1 MRLKFRNLVKAFI
14 LSGVCL
20 LSFNLLGCANGA
32 AHEKVSVS
40 MVLGVHS
47 NTNILP
53 LESEGITSALFDSCY
68 YHGNVNFVTCE
79 GIPRVFYSTEIPES
93 KVNGL
98 SKNKKKMIAENYV
111 NQLKMILKDA
121 LPMTEEVDTLKS
133 INQAVKCLKDSEG
146 RKFLYIFD
154 SGIQTTGYLD
164 LRKGYLNVE
173 TESIIEAL
181 KSENALPDLEGIDVV
196 WYFLGET
203 ALPQKSLSE
212 NQKTL
217 LREMWKAVLEAGNAH
232 SVEFKEIPSTN
243 IAYQELPKV
252 SVIQAEEE
260 NLEVVEEK
268 KLIKKI
274 VLDSR
279 QLEFVG
285 DKAEF
290 VSKER
295 AKEVLSDLADT
306 MNRYEDKKILV
317 IGTTASGKNQEFLQK
332 LSDDRANAVK
342 NLLISMEVSEKRILT
357 LGLATHDPWHLNDL
371 DENGHQIEH
380 ISAQNRKVVIL
391 DLKDSEAAQFFE

>member
-1 MRLKFRNLVKAFI
+1 MKQKIRNLVKAVV

-20 LSFNLLGCANGA
+20 LSFNLLGCVNEA

-40 MVLGVHS
+40 MVLGVRS
-47 NTNILP
+47 NMNILP
-53 LESEGITSALFDSCY
+53 LESEDITSALFDSCY
-68 YHGNVNFVTCE
+68 YHGDVNFVTCE

-121 LPMTEEVDTLKS
+121 LPMTEEADTLKS
-133 INQAVKCLKDSEG
+133 IHQAVQCLHDKEG

-154 SGIQTTGYLD
+154 SGVQTTGYLD
-164 LRKGYLNVE
+164 LRKGYMNADPERIV
-173 TESIIEAL
+173 EAL
-181 KSENALPDLEGIDVV
+181 KNENALPNLEGIDVI
-196 WYFLGET
+196 WYCLGQT
-203 ALPQKSLSE
+203 ALPQEGLSE
-212 NQKTL
+212 NQKVL
-217 LREMWKAVLEAGNAH
+217 LREMWKAVLEAGGAQ
-232 SVEFKEIPSTN
+232 SLEFKEIPSTN

-252 SVIQAEEE
+252 TVIQAEKE
-260 NLEVVEEK
+260 NLDVVEEK
-268 KLIKKI
+268 KLIKKM

-290 VSKER
+290 ISREKAEN
-295 AKEVLSDLADT
+295 VLSDLADT
-306 MNRYEDKKILV
+306 MRKYKDKRIIV
-317 IGTTASGKNQEFLQK
+317 IGTTASGKNEEFLQK

-342 NLLISMEVSEKRILT
+342 DLLISMDVSEKRILT

-371 DENGHQIEH
+371 DKTGHQIEG
-380 ISAQNRKVVIL
+380 IAAQNRKVVIL
-391 DLKDSEAAQFFE
+391 DIKDPEAEQFFE